1 MFEALGANAA
11 IRRNYRGETPLMRGV
26 MAMAVA
32 MAGCGGGDAA
42 TAAFA
47 KVAALSSR
55 NSVLDATDRCGRTA
69 LHHAALSANVK
80 GRILAA
86 RACAAAIATAAKNN
100 SHSQSCESLV
110 DAQDQ
115 FGDTALH
122 VAVRAGDALLVAIL
136 LDDLGASTSVK
147 NKAGLTPRDLGL
159 NTLIRRELPPLSC
172 DAVPEDGVTYSSPDG
187 MDLDIPSTNPL
198 NQSIPTN
205 QSKSVPS
212 TSFHD
217 ICKSAIS
224 SIESTLATLQTH
236 HKSSQQ
242 ALLDSINSTKDSMES
257 LTYRISHDR
266 NVNQALLSRVQ
277 KIVPLKKRVQK
288 LKTDL
293 RDIRK
298 RNEAVE
304 EGIKELGLIGC
315 VSVQSDTTESGP
327 TASKID
333 GPKPLATKPSP
344 NKAKRDIWLLQGYI
358 ESKEIEEREWMDKI
372 SALNNQP
379 TPCEDLCKLVFSSCC
394 QVPLDQVDMLIDPL
408 LEWLQEQDQNNDE
421 DDD

>member
-1 MFEALGANAA
+1 
-11 IRRNYRGETPLMRGV
+11 MRGV

-47 KVAALSSR
+47 KVAALSTR

-100 SHSQSCESLV
+100 SPHNPANHWSMHRTSSV
-110 DAQDQ
+110 I
-115 FGDTALH
+115 LH
-122 VAVRAGDALLVAIL
+122 CMCGRAGDALLVAIL

-187 MDLDIPSTNPL
+187 MDLDIPSANPL
-198 NQSIPTN
+198 NQSISTN
-205 QSKSVPS
+205 PSTS

-224 SIESTLATLQTH
+224 SIESTLAALQSH

-257 LTYRISHDR
+257 LTCRISHDR

-327 TASKID
+327 TASKITD
-333 GPKPLATKPSP
+333 KPLVTKPSP

-372 SALNNQP
+372 SALNHQP